1 MHLFRGSLPW
11 HPMALRRCFQHS
23 LLELEQ
29 GEGVNNAEDL
39 QGGVF
44 GGLSP
49 FLELLVLF
57 LVALVCE
64 T

>member
-1 MHLFRGSLPW
+1 MHLFRGSLSQ
-11 HPMALRRCFQHS
+11 HPMALWRCLQHF

-29 GEGVNNAEDL
+29 GEGGDNAEDL
-39 QGGVF
+39 QGRVF
-44 GGLSP
+44 GVLSP
-49 FLELLVLF
+49 FLKLLVPF